1 MTPLPRWCNATG
13 KVKPFLFSIKTN
25 ILKKICVI
33 HRRIVCREIIVPNN
47 QRPNPPKWVNTP
59 LQNYKPHSILVE
71 KLEEPKECYTTSST
85 LPKICK
91 RKLRS

>member
-1 MTPLPRWCNATG
+1 MRNPSKNCLSG
-13 KVKPFLFSIKTN
+13 
-25 ILKKICVI
+25 
-33 HRRIVCREIIVPNN
+33 NN
-47 QRPNPPKWVNTP
+47 STQRPNPPKWVNTP